1 MRRVKIREA
10 INNAEPKCTPI
21 EWSLGCIRYIHRQT
35 VDTHRDE
42 SSKHEFT
49 AFAFKYTEIYGYDLS
64 RTLTARYRDVI
75 ARL

>member
-1 MRRVKIREA
+1 MRRIKIGEA
-10 INNAEPKCTPI
+10 INNAEPKRTSI
-21 EWSLGCIRYIHRQT
+21 EWPLRCIRY
-35 VDTHRDE
+35 E

-49 AFAFKYTEIYGYDLS
+49 AFAFKYTETRGLS

>member
-1 MRRVKIREA
+1 MRRIKIGEA
-10 INNAEPKCTPI
+10 INNAEPKRTSI
-21 EWSLGCIRYIHRQT
+21 EWPLRCIRYIHRLA
-35 VDTHRDE
+35 VDTRRDE

-49 AFAFKYTEIYGYDLS
+49 AFAFKYTETRGLS